1 MAEYAWKLKA
11 SLELAN
17 LPTVVNG
24 PGGTPITLRVL
35 SNANLTARLST
46 GVLIDWKDSPLIDAF
61 YALVHNPRRVPVTV
75 ESTVATDIYEVA
87 ANSLPAALTGTGV
100 TVTVVQP
107 SVTITPNVQWMSI
120 NGGKGI
126 SVFFDCAASF
136 TPGSVEISHGVS
148 VPAPPPFNSIPLPP
162 LRFTIGRP
170 LNSRVVAEY
179 QLIWTDYADLAPWD
193 AQNFPPLL
201 PYDRYED
208 LPVGPPGQTDVRVEV
223 TQFQKSGDTAEL
235 KFLLTAE
242 EGGTPAFYEHST
254 QPPPNRVL
262 VTATQFGIPARRVVT
277 R

>member
-11 SLELAN
+11 ALELAN

-24 PGGTPITLRVL
+24 PGGTPITLIVR

-46 GVLIDWKDSPLIDAF
+46 GVVMDWKDSPLIDAF
-61 YALVHNPRRVPVTV
+61 YALAHNPRRIPVTT
-75 ESTVATDIYEVA
+75 ESAIAKDIYEVA
-87 ANSLPAALTGTGV
+87 TNSLPAALTGTGV
-100 TVTVVQP
+100 TVKVEQP

-126 SVFFDCAASF
+126 SVLFDCTATF
-136 TPGSVEISHGVS
+136 TPGTVEVDSGIN

-170 LNSRVVAEY
+170 LNSRIVAEY
-179 QLIWTDYADLAPWD
+179 QLLWTDYADLAPWD

-201 PYDRYED
+201 PYAQYED
-208 LPVGPPGQTDVRVEV
+208 LPVGPPGETDVRVEV
-223 TQFQKSGDTAEL
+223 TQFERTGDAADL
-235 KFLLTAE
+235 KFQLTAE
-242 EGGTPAFYEHST
+242 EGGTPAYYEHAT

-262 VTATQFGIPARRVVT
+262 VTAAQFGIPVRRVVT